1 MNTPPPVICF
11 PFIGDQIG
19 GSHVSAIKLIQELDP
34 AQYKALVVLHFDN
47 GPVAELLSRNN
58 ISFVKAP
65 DAPYFSLTHTK
76 GGIERVSQGLFGYCT
91 KALPILRSFL
101 RSNGVGIVHTN
112 DGTIHT
118 NWGLPARAAGAALLW
133 HHRGDP
139 GAKGVNAIA
148 PLLANHIVTV
158 SNFSRPRR
166 PILPI
171 SRRLSVVH
179 SPFDRDVV
187 VPDRA
192 ASRAALIREI
202 GCAPET
208 RLLGYFGTLVDRKR
222 PVTFVDAVHAFI
234 QRHPEIPVAGLIFG
248 QPIIDGPRL
257 DETVRAR
264 AKELG
269 IADRIH
275 LMGFRQPVEPLMGGV
290 DVLLVPAVR
299 EPFGRTLIEAM
310 LLGTPVVATADGG
323 NIEAIEDGVTG
334 FLVRADDP
342 DAFTEPLFRLL
353 TDPDCWQRIS
363 EVARLR
369 AKSDYSVE
377 THIAKIT
384 AIYRVL
390 LGT

>member
-1 MNTPPPVICF
+1 
-11 PFIGDQIG
+11 
-19 GSHVSAIKLIQELDP
+19 
-34 AQYKALVVLHFDN
+34 
-47 GPVAELLSRNN
+47 
-58 ISFVKAP
+58 
-65 DAPYFSLTHTK
+65 
-76 GGIERVSQGLFGYCT
+76 
-91 KALPILRSFL
+91 
-101 RSNGVGIVHTN
+101 
-112 DGTIHT
+112 
-118 NWGLPARAAGAALLW
+118 
-133 HHRGDP
+133 
-139 GAKGVNAIA
+139 VNAIA

-323 NIEAIEDGVTG
+323 NIEAIEHGVTG
-334 FLVRADDP
+334 FLVKADDP

-353 TDPDCWQRIS
+353 TDPESWQRIS